1 MNENFITRFE
11 TEAPECDAPALREKK
26 PPGDFG
32 ANLRRLRWQRDL
44 SLRQVSEA
52 TGIKRAQLNRYELG
66 TKKQFRRED
75 VFRLCRFYGV
85 SADYI
90 LGFEGGGEKWVN
102 G

>member
-1 MNENFITRFE
+1 MDEIYRTRF
-11 TEAPECDAPALREKK
+11 PEPIPCDGGEFPQD

-44 SLRQVSEA
+44 SLRDVSRA
-52 TGIKRAQLNRYELG
+52 TGITRVQLNRYELG

-90 LGFEGGGEKWVN
+90 LGFEGGGQKWVVN